1 MEGKGFDAL
10 PASLYLDTRRP
21 VSRDV
26 PSNFMSDSFSLA
38 GHLVNLH
45 DREIREATVHV
56 RDGAID
62 SIDPTNEVPDQV
74 LLPGFIDAHVHVES
88 SMLPPSEFA
97 RAAVVHGTVGTVSD
111 PHEIAN
117 VLGVEGVEYMIEDGR
132 QVPFHFAFG
141 APSCVPATPFET
153 NGAELGPDAVSALL
167 DRDDVPYLSEMMNY
181 PGAINGDPD
190 VLAKIRAAQVRDK
203 PVDGHAPGVRGD
215 DVRQYA
221 AAGID
226 TDHESFSIEEAR
238 EKLDAGMKIAIRE
251 GSAAR
256 NFDELIP
263 LMDEAPD
270 RLMFCSDDQHPDAL
284 VEGHIDTLVRR
295 ALARG
300 YDRFDVLRAACVH
313 PVEHY
318 GLDVGLLRKGDPA
331 DFIVVDDLESLT
343 VQRTFVDGVL
353 VAEDGE
359 TLIERVPSDVVN
371 RFDAGSV
378 GPEAFQVAREGPR
391 VRTITAVDNQ
401 LVTEE
406 EIVETPIEDGLA
418 VADPDRDLLKLAVV
432 NRYTESSDPAVA
444 FVQGFGLDR
453 GALASSV
460 AHDSHNV
467 VAVGTSDAALSRA
480 VNAVVRQEGGIS
492 AVAEGR
498 HVLPLPIAGLM
509 SDEPHDVVARRYMR
523 LSNYVQEE
531 LGSPM
536 EAPFMTLSFMA
547 LLVIPQLKLSD
558 QGLFDG
564 DAFEFVDLFVGS
576 SAREGERET
585 A

>member
-1 MEGKGFDAL
+1 MS
-10 PASLYLDTRRP
+10 ASAS
-21 VSRDV
+21 V
-26 PSNFMSDSFSLA
+26 A
-38 GHLVNLH
+38 GHLVDLH
-45 DREIREATVHV
+45 DREIRPSTVHV
-56 RDGAID
+56 RDDVID
-62 SIDPTNEVPDQV
+62 RIEPAADVPDRY

-88 SMLPPSEFA
+88 AMLPPSEFA

-117 VLGVEGVEYMIEDGR
+117 VLGVEGVEYMIEDGA

-153 NGAELGPDAVSALL
+153 SGAELGPEAVSDLL

-181 PGAINGDPD
+181 PGVLDGAPD

-203 PVDGHAPGVRGD
+203 PVDGHGPGVRGD

-221 AAGID
+221 AAGIQ

-238 EKLDAGMKIAIRE
+238 EKIEAGMKIAIRE
-251 GSAAR
+251 GSAAK

-263 LMDEAPD
+263 LMEEAPD
-270 RLMFCSDDQHPDAL
+270 RLMFCSDDRHPDAL
-284 VEGHIDTLVRR
+284 VEGHIDGLVRR

-318 GLDVGLLRKGDPA
+318 GLDVGLLQEGDSA
-331 DFIVVDDLESLT
+331 DFIVVDDLDSLN
-343 VQRTFVDGVL
+343 VQQTYVEGSL
-353 VAEDGE
+353 VAADGE
-359 TLIERVPSDVVN
+359 THVDRVPSDTPN
-371 RFDAGSV
+371 RFEAGPV
-378 GPEAFQVAREGPR
+378 EPEAFRVAAAGSR

-401 LVTEE
+401 LVTGE
-406 EIVETPIEDGLA
+406 EIVETPTEDGWA
-418 VADPDRDLLKLAVV
+418 VADPDRDVLKLAVV
-432 NRYTESSDPAVA
+432 NRYTEETAPAVG
-444 FVQGFGLDR
+444 FIQGFGLDR

-467 VAVGTSDAALSRA
+467 VAVGTRDEALARA

-492 AVAEGR
+492 AVAEGT

-509 SDEPHDVVARRYMR
+509 SDEPYPLVARRYTR
-523 LSNYVQEE
+523 LSNYVQAE
-531 LGSPM
+531 LGSAM
-536 EAPFMTLSFMA
+536 DAPFMTLSFMA

-564 DAFEFVDLFVGS
+564 DAFEFVDLFVD
-576 SAREGERET
+576 
-585 A
+585 

>member
-1 MEGKGFDAL
+1 MPD
-10 PASLYLDTRRP
+10 S
-21 VSRDV
+21 VSV
-26 PSNFMSDSFSLA
+26 A
-38 GHLVNLH
+38 GHLVDLH
-45 DREIREATVHV
+45 DREIRAATVQV
-56 RDGAID
+56 RDGVID
-62 SIDPTNEVPDQV
+62 RIEPTDDVADQY

-117 VLGVEGVEYMIEDGR
+117 VLGVAGVEYMIEDGT

-153 NGAELGPDAVSALL
+153 SGAELGPNAVSDLL

-181 PGAINGDPD
+181 PGVLTGDPD

-215 DVRQYA
+215 DVQQYA
-221 AAGID
+221 AAGIE
-226 TDHESFSIEEAR
+226 TDHESVSIEEAR
-238 EKLDAGMKIAIRE
+238 EKLEAGLKIAIRE
-251 GSAAR
+251 GSAAK

-263 LMDEAPD
+263 LMGEAPD
-270 RLMFCSDDQHPDAL
+270 RLLFCSDDRHPDAL
-284 VEGHIDTLVRR
+284 MEGHIDGLVRR

-318 GLDVGLLRKGDPA
+318 GLDVGMLREGDPA
-331 DFIVVDDLESLT
+331 DFIVVDDLDAVT
-343 VQRTFVDGVL
+343 VQRTYVEGQL
-353 VAEDGE
+353 VAEEGE
-359 TLIERVPSDVVN
+359 THIERVPSEVVN
-371 RFDAGSV
+371 RFETEPV
-378 GPEAFQVAREGPR
+378 GPEAFRVAAEGAR
-391 VRTITAVDNQ
+391 VRTITVADNQ
-401 LVTEE
+401 LVTGEDV
-406 EIVETPIEDGLA
+406 VETSTENGLA
-418 VADPDRDLLKLAVV
+418 VADSDRDVLKLAVV
-432 NRYTESSDPAVA
+432 NRYTEPSDTESNSAQDPAVA
-444 FVQGFGLDR
+444 FVRGFGLDE

-467 VAVGTSDAALSRA
+467 VAVGTSDDALARA
-480 VNAVVRQEGGIS
+480 VNAVVQREGGVS
-492 AVAEGR
+492 ATAEGADSCR
-498 HVLPLPIAGLM
+498 ALPLPIAGLM
-509 SDEPHDVVARRYMR
+509 SDQPHDVVARRYTR

-536 EAPFMTLSFMA
+536 DAPFMTLSFTA

-558 QGLFDG
+558 RGLFDG
-564 DAFEFVDLFVGS
+564 DAFEFVDQFVDG
-576 SAREGERET
+576 
-585 A
+585 

>member
-1 MEGKGFDAL
+1 
-10 PASLYLDTRRP
+10 
-21 VSRDV
+21 
-26 PSNFMSDSFSLA
+26 MSDSCSVA
-38 GHLVNLH
+38 GHLVDLH
-45 DREIREATVHV
+45 GREIRPSIVHV
-56 RDGAID
+56 QDGVID
-62 SIDPTNEVPDQV
+62 RIVPTDAVPDRY
-74 LLPGFIDAHVHVES
+74 LLPGFVDAHVHVES
-88 SMLPPSEFA
+88 AMLPPSEFA

-117 VLGVEGVEYMIEDGR
+117 VLGVAGVEYMIEDGR
-132 QVPFHFAFG
+132 PVPFHFAFG

-153 NGAELGPDAVSALL
+153 SGAELGPDAVSALL

-221 AAGID
+221 AAGIE
-226 TDHESFSIEEAR
+226 TDHESVAIEEAR
-238 EKLDAGMKIAIRE
+238 EKLEAGMTIAIRE

-270 RLMFCSDDQHPDAL
+270 RLMFCSDDRHPDAL
-284 VEGHIDTLVRR
+284 VDGHIDGLVRR
-295 ALARG
+295 AINRG
-300 YDRFDVLRAACVH
+300 YDRFDVLRAACVR
-313 PVEHY
+313 PVVHY
-318 GLDVGLLRKGDPA
+318 GLDVGLLREGDPA
-331 DFIVVDDLESLT
+331 DFIVVDDLKSLT
-343 VQRTFVDGVL
+343 VQRTYVEGEL
-353 VAEDGE
+353 VAEAGE
-359 TLIERVPSDVVN
+359 TNIERTESDIVN
-371 RFDAGSV
+371 RFDAEPV
-378 GPEAFQVAREGPR
+378 APEAFRVAAAGEQMR
-391 VRTITAVDNQ
+391 VITAVDNQ

-406 EIVETPIEDGLA
+406 GIVETPIEDGRV
-418 VADPDRDLLKLAVV
+418 VADPGRDLLKLAVV
-432 NRYTESSDPAVA
+432 NRYADEPEPSVA
-444 FVQGFGLDR
+444 FVRGFGLEK

-467 VAVGTSDAALSRA
+467 VAVGTSDDALARA

-492 AVAEGR
+492 AVAEGT

-509 SDEPHDVVARRYMR
+509 SDESHDVVARRYTR

-536 EAPFMTLSFMA
+536 DAPFMTLSFLA

-564 DAFEFVDLFVGS
+564 ETFEFVDRFVD
-576 SAREGERET
+576 
-585 A
+585 